1 MGRKEGETG
10 GWKSDALVCSG
21 TDEQEAQAECCI
33 SSNLEVPSL
42 NGKASGVLQ
51 LSTSSPSVFAHLR
64 VCCETE

>member
-1 MGRKEGETG
+1 VGRREGETG
-10 GWKSDALVCSG
+10 GWKLDALVCSG
-21 TDEQEAQAECCI
+21 TDGQQALAKCCI
-33 SSNLEVPSL
+33 FPNLEVPSL